1 MDRTRPLSAGDRRGT
16 MRALAAALP
25 PLVRRAFGRRGFA
38 AGGIVTDWAA
48 VVGPEIAAR
57 SAPIKIAY
65 PQGQRRNGTLHVQ
78 VAGALALEL
87 QHLEPLVIERVN
99 GYLGYGAV
107 TRLKI
112 RQGPLPSLDA
122 GRRPAA
128 PARPLDPAEEAAL
141 AGDVAAVPD
150 EPLRRALAGLGRALR
165 RTGSR

>member
-1 MDRTRPLSAGDRRGT
+1 MSAGDRRGA

-78 VAGALALEL
+78 VAGALAL
-87 QHLEPLVIERVN
+87 I
-99 GYLGYGAV
+99 A
-107 TRLKI
+107 T
-112 RQGPLPSLDA
+112 
-122 GRRPAA
+122 
-128 PARPLDPAEEAAL
+128 
-141 AGDVAAVPD
+141 
-150 EPLRRALAGLGRALR
+150 
-165 RTGSR
+165 